1 MIRFLAPW
9 RRIRPAP
16 AAPEPGQ
23 ARRLFVDISVISQ
36 QDART
41 GIQRV
46 VRAVWTHLRD
56 TPIAGVEVIPVF
68 ARKRHG
74 YSQADSDF
82 LAGAMA
88 SSAPLSLLNPRCG
101 DLFLGLDLAAHLLP
115 RHRKQIRAWRR
126 AGVSINIV
134 VYDLLPMNQ
143 PSWFARRT
151 RRNYRRWLT
160 MLARDAD
167 RALCISSAVADD
179 LRRWLARRWWQRT
192 DTPAIHAF
200 PLAADL
206 HGSQPS
212 HGLPGDAAAL
222 LNDMQTATSTLMV
235 GTVEPRKGHALA
247 LDAFEQLWRTS
258 PGTDRRLYIV
268 GRAGW
273 KTEALQ
279 QRLLNHS
286 EQGSRL
292 FWLSDVSDEYLE
304 QLYGAASLVLLA
316 SAGEGFGLPL
326 IEALAH
332 GCRVLSRDMPAAQTV
347 GDHPNLTLFAGDDA
361 AALADA
367 ITRLDRLAPVDH
379 PLTLPGWPDSVAAIL
394 DAIGL
399 NSAHPN
405 QKVGHTASRDYAG

>member
-1 MIRFLAPW
+1 MIRSLAS
-9 RRIRPAP
+9 RRRTQAEPVAP
-16 AAPEPGQ
+16 DPMQ
-23 ARRLFVDISVISQ
+23 MRRLFVDVSVISQ
-36 QDART
+36 HDART

-56 TPIAGVEVIPVF
+56 TAIAGVEVIPVF
-68 ARKRHG
+68 ARKGHG
-74 YSQADSDF
+74 YCRAGPDF
-82 LAGAMA
+82 LGGAMA
-88 SSAPLSLLNPRCG
+88 NAVPPSLLDPRPG

-115 RHRKQIRAWRR
+115 RHRKQVRAWRR
-126 AGVSINIV
+126 ASVSINIV
-134 VYDLLPMNQ
+134 VYDLLPMHQ

-151 RRNYRRWLT
+151 RRHYRRWLT
-160 MLARDAD
+160 MLSRDAD
-167 RALCISSAVADD
+167 RALCISGAVADD
-179 LRRWLARRWWQRT
+179 LRRWLAQRWWRRT
-192 DTPAIHAF
+192 DTPAIHVF

-212 HGLPGDAAAL
+212 HGLPDDAAVL
-222 LNDMQTATSTLMV
+222 LTAMRTATSTLMV

-247 LDAFEQLWRTS
+247 LDAFERLWRVS
-258 PGTDRRLYIV
+258 PGTDRRLYIA

-279 QRLLNHS
+279 QRLLNHP
-286 EQGSRL
+286 EQGRRL

-347 GDHPNLTLFAGDDA
+347 GAHPNLTLFAGDDA
-361 AALADA
+361 DLLASA
-367 ITRLDRLAPVDH
+367 IARLDRFAPIDH
-379 PLTLPGWPDSVAAIL
+379 PLALPGWPDSVAAIL
-394 DAIGL
+394 NAIGL
-399 NSAHPN
+399 NGGT
-405 QKVGHTASRDYAG
+405 QAG